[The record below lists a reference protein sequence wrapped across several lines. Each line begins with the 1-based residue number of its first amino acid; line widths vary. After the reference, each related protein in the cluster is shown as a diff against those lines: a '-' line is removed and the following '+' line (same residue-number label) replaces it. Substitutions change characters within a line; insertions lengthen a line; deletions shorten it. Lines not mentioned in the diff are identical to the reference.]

1 MSKLTDEQWV
11 ELNKLTIHYAHNH
24 QRMGQAYMNAL
35 HSVNEDL
42 YNEITATDADP
53 FYIDDNITKFMEFL
67 TEEKYGV

>member
-1 MSKLTDEQWV
+1 
-11 ELNKLTIHYAHNH
+11 
-24 QRMGQAYMNAL
+24 MGQAYMNAL

-42 YNEITATDADP
+42 YNEITATDVDP